1 MPDEINTNKKIRI
14 LKELTPADVILSMQ
28 FEKPEFI
35 IDELIA
41 TGLVLVC
48 GKPKVGKSWFMLR
61 MCVDI
66 AAGNKFLSKFAVK
79 PSKVAYFALED
90 NGSRLQDR
98 LIEMEAEV
106 NLYNILIANQ
116 LRVFDDVGLKC
127 FEDFIASNPEIR
139 VYIIDTMQKIKPTTR
154 SKNTN
159 DYEADYPFASKL
171 QSLALQYN
179 VVIVLVHH
187 GRKNNTSDEF
197 TDDVLGS
204 TGITAAADIIIML
217 RRIKD
222 EKHTSQLQI
231 AGRDVER
238 RTLSYAIDPGSMKFT
253 VVDDDGGAIK
263 QQLTVLQ
270 SQIISLLEINS
281 GKEYGATEIVNLLGK
296 TGGDSARSSV
306 SKSLKRLFSR
316 GIIQSA
322 SFGKYHIG
330 VIQQKE
336 DRHAGHGAEKT
347 EDFPG
352 LEAMSM
358 SVTNDKEL
366 DTVNTV
372 NGVSVSTVSFTQN
385 NKTRT
390 KTQAVPGV
398 EPNVS
403 PVTTNYNDN
412 IIIGRIYDKL

>member
-1 MPDEINTNKKIRI
+1 MPDEINTNTKIRI
-14 LKELTPADVILSMQ
+14 LEELTPADVILSMQ

-106 NLYNILIANQ
+106 NLYNILITNQ

-127 FEDFIASNPEIR
+127 FEDFIASNSEIR

-154 SKNTN
+154 SKNTK

-253 VVDDDGGAIK
+253 VVDDDGGA
-263 QQLTVLQ
+263 LRLQ
-270 SQIISLLEINS
+270 HASLQEQIVRMLEINA
-281 GKEYGATEIVNLLGK
+281 GNEYGPTEVANLLGK
-296 TGGDSARSSV
+296 SGDSSRSSV
-306 SKSLKRLFSR
+306 SKALKKLCNKGMVKS
-316 GIIQSA
+316 S
-322 SFGKYHIG
+322 SPGKYHIG
-330 VIQQKE
+330 VIQKE
-336 DRHAGHGAEKT
+336 DGHAGHGTEKT
-347 EDFPG
+347 KDFSG
-352 LEAMSM
+352 LEAVST

-366 DTVNTV
+366 DTLNTDI
-372 NGVSVSTVSFTQN
+372 GTSVSTVSFAPN
-385 NKTRT
+385 NRTRLET
-390 KTQAVPGV
+390 KVMPGV
-398 EPNVS
+398 DSSVS
-403 PVTTNYNDN
+403 TVATNYKDELLSGERS
-412 IIIGRIYDKL
+412 I